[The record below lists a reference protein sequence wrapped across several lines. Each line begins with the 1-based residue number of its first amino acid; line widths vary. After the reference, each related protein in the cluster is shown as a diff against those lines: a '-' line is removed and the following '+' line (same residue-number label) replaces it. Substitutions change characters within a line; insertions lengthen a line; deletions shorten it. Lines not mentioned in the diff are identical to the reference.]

1 MTTTKEKRLAWT
13 VAHTANSDI
22 EETVEEMV
30 KDFLAK
36 NWTEML
42 GQTEVEFDQKDARKI
57 IKSWKS
63 CEVMLVWSEDET
75 GL

>member
-1 MTTTKEKRLAWT
+1 MGKTKRLDWT
-13 VAHTANSDI
+13 VAHTANSRVELI
-22 EETVEEMV
+22 TEEVV
-30 KDFLAK
+30 KAFLTQ
-36 NWTEML
+36 NWTQMM

-57 IKSWKS
+57 IKKWQE